1 MKIVRYYFVYIFF
14 SHTFISET
22 LLNFPDTTKTTKHH
36 EYYLIDE
43 NRTDFGKWREI
54 LERYPV
60 PLAKCTRIMCSFLFA
75 VYILFCFFL
84 QHSFFVCNVSVI
96 CRIRFLVA
104 AYFFYLHRSLFVCSI
119 SFLFAGFLFCLQCVP
134 CGPWYVIK
142 QVDVKKLMKVS
153 LIHGLVS

>member
-1 MKIVRYYFVYIFF
+1 MEGN
-14 SHTFISET
+14 T
-22 LLNFPDTTKTTKHH
+22 
-36 EYYLIDE
+36 
-43 NRTDFGKWREI
+43 REI
-54 LERYPV
+54 PSPFGQV
-60 PLAKCTRIMCSFLFA
+60 HMHDVFSFICSVHFVFS
-75 VYILFCFFL
+75 
-84 QHSFFVCNVSVI
+84 QRSFFVCNVSVI

-104 AYFFYLHRSLFVCSI
+104 TYFFYLHRSLFVCSI